1 MLREVKKLIYRYD
14 QITFLSSE
22 ERKSKLTIPAA
33 KNTDTTPEEEDT
45 DHCHIGHSL
54 LQTSVD

>member
-1 MLREVKKLIYRYD
+1 MV
-14 QITFLSSE
+14 TFVSSE

-45 DHCHIGHSL
+45 DQCHIGHSL